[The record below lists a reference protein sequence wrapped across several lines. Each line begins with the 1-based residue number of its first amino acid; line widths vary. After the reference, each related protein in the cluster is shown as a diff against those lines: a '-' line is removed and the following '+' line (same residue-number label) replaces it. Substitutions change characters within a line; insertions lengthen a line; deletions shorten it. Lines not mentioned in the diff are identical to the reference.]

1 MGSGTNQNVF
11 VFLYLFPGDCIK
23 SSSSVAWPWAAA
35 FPRLPPC
42 GPAAPLPR
50 REAIFLP
57 WPKAAAL
64 PLLPSRGPA
73 APIPRREA
81 IPRTSPWGMDS
92 PLPPAPPRRV
102 AAILTMPRGTSALF
116 CTRKADVAAVPPVT
130 VGLERI
136 SLLVILSSS
145 TLPDISW
152 LLNNNNHLL
161 LFAWPGTYI

>member
-1 MGSGTNQNVF
+1 
-11 VFLYLFPGDCIK
+11 
-23 SSSSVAWPWAAA
+23 
-35 FPRLPPC
+35 
-42 GPAAPLPR
+42 LPR

-81 IPRTSPWGMDS
+81 IPRTSPRGTDS
-92 PLPPAPPRRV
+92 PLPPAPPSRV
-102 AAILTMPRGTSALF
+102 AAILTMPRGTGTSALF

-136 SLLVILSSS
+136 SLLVILRSS
-145 TLPDISW
+145 TLPDIS
-152 LLNNNNHLL
+152 
-161 LFAWPGTYI
+161 